1 MARQQAEQ
9 WESHRRRGRL
19 ATLGTLAG
27 IAAAGA
33 LIETRAFPRASHA
46 MAVDAISPPLRF
58 TAPIFKRTIDFIR
71 QHENPA

>member
-1 MARQQAEQ
+1 MRVHPLNDLERICGQTTSGASVARQQAEQ

-33 LIETRAFPRASHA
+33 LI
-46 MAVDAISPPLRF
+46 
-58 TAPIFKRTIDFIR
+58 
-71 QHENPA
+71 